1 MSHPRFRL
9 NRGRRNGSQQ
19 SAAEQSRQLRRA
31 RSRSCRA
38 HEMQRLTCLTSSPW
52 FWSRS
57 RTGNAEQS
65 PPPERSRA
73 ASVAAACEDGPW
85 FGSPLAVPAGPQR
98 VPEPRPFV
106 RVILRVCGRGDGAPH
121 IYCISNRPST
131 RVCGVSIE
139 CAVLPR
145 VRRGRVAPPLAPARS
160 DGQRMQ
166 CWVYPCHC
174 EGSRHTREEWRG
186 GGA

>member
-1 MSHPRFRL
+1 MQSS
-9 NRGRRNGSQQ
+9 RRHQ
-19 SAAEQSRQLRRA
+19 SAA
-31 RSRSCRA
+31 
-38 HEMQRLTCLTSSPW
+38 
-52 FWSRS
+52 
-57 RTGNAEQS
+57 
-65 PPPERSRA
+65 RA

-139 CAVLPR
+139 CGVLPR
-145 VRRGRVAPPLAPARS
+145 VRRERVAPPLAPARS

-166 CWVYPCHC
+166 WLGLLPL
-174 EGSRHTREEWRG
+174 
-186 GGA
+186 